1 MSMAHSRQPVL
12 SASVLSVSISSWE
25 QTYQVFSSFTAQFP
39 THGHDKD
46 GDPVVLD
53 HKTNIFWQ
61 STSTLF
67 FSLCKA
73 GPQHSLSTEVSTPN
87 LGRPGLWSR
96 GSATAPALL
105 RLQGPSPF
113 YHLTQLFHHGT
124 HCWMP
129 SYAEQATAR
138 QGHTHL
144 LATWRLYP
152 ATDFSPWITGY
163 SRAHCKAH
171 YKCHCNLLQ
180 FVAGKNYGIW
190 ASSTSSIHSQCLLNM
205 MFTFS
210 IKTWRHHIEGTQHF
224 QLGLGSFPPA
234 VINLR

>member
-46 GDPVVLD
+46 RDPVVLD
-53 HKTNIFWQ
+53 HKTSVGLCNRAHPPCSFHSVRLGP
-61 STSTLF
+61 STASVLKSGHQTW
-67 FSLCKA
+67 
-73 GPQHSLSTEVSTPN
+73 E
-87 LGRPGLWSR
+87 GLWSR

-190 ASSTSSIHSQCLLNM
+190 ASSTSSIHSRCLLNM